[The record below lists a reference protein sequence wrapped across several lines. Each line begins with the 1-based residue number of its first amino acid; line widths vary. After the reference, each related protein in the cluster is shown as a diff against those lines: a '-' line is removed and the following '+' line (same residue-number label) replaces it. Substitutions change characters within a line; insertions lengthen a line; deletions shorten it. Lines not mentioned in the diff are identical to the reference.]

1 MAEQRAEASHSD
13 LYSVQSLLLSHELLF
28 KAQLLPIEKMQTI
41 LVLFLSQ
48 NCSGEEIRQ
57 CQQVNR

>member
-1 MAEQRAEASHSD
+1 MAEQRAVASHSD
-13 LYSVQSLLLSHELLF
+13 LYSVQSLLLSDELLF
-28 KAQLLPIEKMQTI
+28 KAELLPIEKIT